1 MSQKR
6 PHIIIF
12 NPDEMRADALHHLG
26 KIRQQLHQILI
37 SLFSRMQ
44 YPLRMHFARI
54 QFVYQ
59 ADVASLRDYIHIQQD
74 IVQ

>member
-12 NPDEMRADALHHLG
+12 NPDEMRADA
-26 KIRQQLHQILI
+26 LHQILI

>member
-26 KIRQQLHQILI
+26 KN
-37 SLFSRMQ
+37 
-44 YPLRMHFARI
+44 
-54 QFVYQ
+54 Q
-59 ADVASLRDYIHIQQD
+59 AAVTPNLDKFFQSDAVSF
-74 IVQ
+74 